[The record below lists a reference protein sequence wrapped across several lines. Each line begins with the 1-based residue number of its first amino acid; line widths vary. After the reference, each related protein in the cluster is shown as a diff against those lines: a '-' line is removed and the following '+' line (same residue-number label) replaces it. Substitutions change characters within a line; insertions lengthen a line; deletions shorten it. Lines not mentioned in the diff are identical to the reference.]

1 MSGFQAN
8 RPLDSWRWLAIPAVV
23 VVIAAVLTDIPLR
36 IFGIRLPE
44 PVYCMVLAFSWA
56 VIRPSLLPPFVLLLL
71 GLYLDLFHGGAVGLW
86 PTCLLL
92 AYGFVLMTRPMM
104 IGQSRAMMWAW
115 YAVACLLAFTA
126 AYLLAMLDALVTPN
140 LLATFWQWLATALLY
155 PFAHRLIERF
165 EDADV
170 RFR

>member
-1 MSGFQAN
+1 M
-8 RPLDSWRWLAIPAVV
+8 
-23 VVIAAVLTDIPLR
+23 
-36 IFGIRLPE
+36 
-44 PVYCMVLAFSWA
+44 
-56 VIRPSLLPPFVLLLL
+56 IRPSLLPPFVLLLL
-71 GLYLDLFHGGAVGLW
+71 GLYLDLFYGGALGLW

-104 IGQSRAMMWAW
+104 TGQSRAMMWLW
-115 YAVACLLAFTA
+115 YATSCLLAFLA